1 MAGFFSKRQYAAMAE
16 SELEMKLLKER
27 CLECSIYA
35 MVLQLELFRFSL
47 KKLLSSEGI
56 FVYLLMPL
64 RAFKA
69 YLMT

>member
-1 MAGFFSKRQYAAMAE
+1 MAE

-47 KKLLSSEGI
+47 KNS
-56 FVYLLMPL
+56 
-64 RAFKA
+64 
-69 YLMT
+69 